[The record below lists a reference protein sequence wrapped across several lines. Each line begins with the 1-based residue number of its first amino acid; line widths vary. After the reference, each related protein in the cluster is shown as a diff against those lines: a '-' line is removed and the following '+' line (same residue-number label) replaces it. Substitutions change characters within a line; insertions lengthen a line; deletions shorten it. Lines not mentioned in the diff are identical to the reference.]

1 MKTATFNDI
10 TFSYEL
16 MQIKRYEF
24 SHVKVYSNVLIIDP
38 GNSRLKSGERMNEI
52 FIESKLSFNNNTN
65 CITS

>member
-16 MQIKRYEF
+16 MQVKIYEF
-24 SHVKVYSNVLIIDP
+24 SYVKIYSNVFIIDP
-38 GNSRLKSGERMNEI
+38 GNSRLKSGERMNEV
-52 FIESKLSFNNNTN
+52 FIESKVSFDNNSN

>member
-16 MQIKRYEF
+16 MQVKRYEF
-24 SHVKVYSNVLIIDP
+24 SNVKVYTNVLIIDP
-38 GNSRLKSGERMNEI
+38 GNSSLKSGERMNQI
-52 FIESKLSFNNNTN
+52 FIESKVSFEKNTN

>member
-10 TFSYEL
+10 IFSYEL
-16 MQIKRYEF
+16 MQIKSYEF
-24 SHVKVYSNVLIIDP
+24 SNVKVYSNVLIIDP

-52 FIESKLSFNNNTN
+52 FIESKVSFENNNN

>member
-10 TFSYEL
+10 IFSYEL
-16 MQIKRYEF
+16 MQIKSYEF
-24 SHVKVYSNVLIIDP
+24 SNVKVYSNVLIIDP

-52 FIESKLSFNNNTN
+52 FIESKVSFENNN

>member
-1 MKTATFNDI
+1 MKIATFNDI

-16 MQIKRYEF
+16 MQVKRYEF

-38 GNSRLKSGERMNEI
+38 GNSRLKSGERMNEV
-52 FIESKLSFNNNTN
+52 FIESKVSFENNNN

>member
-16 MQIKRYEF
+16 MQFKTYEF
-24 SHVKVYSNVLIIDP
+24 SHIKVYTNVLIIDP

-52 FIESKLSFNNNTN
+52 FIESKVSFENNNN
-65 CITS
+65 CISS

>member
-16 MQIKRYEF
+16 MQVKRYEF

-38 GNSRLKSGERMNEI
+38 GNSRLKSGERMNEV
-52 FIESKLSFNNNTN
+52 FIESKVSFENNNN

>member
-16 MQIKRYEF
+16 MQIKTYEF
-24 SHVKVYSNVLIIDP
+24 SHVKVYSNVLILDP
-38 GNSRLKSGERMNEI
+38 GNSRLKSCERMNEI
-52 FIESKLSFNNNTN
+52 FIESKVSFEKNTN

>member
-16 MQIKRYEF
+16 MQVKNYEF
-24 SHVKVYSNVLIIDP
+24 SSVKVYSNVLIIDP
-38 GNSRLKSGERMNEI
+38 GNSRLKSGERMSEI
-52 FIESKLSFNNNTN
+52 FIESKVSFENNSN

>member
-16 MQIKRYEF
+16 MQVKRYEF
-24 SHVKVYSNVLIIDP
+24 SNVKVYSNVLIIDP
-38 GNSRLKSGERMNEI
+38 GNSSLKSGERMNQI
-52 FIESKLSFNNNTN
+52 FIESKVSFEKNTN

>member
-16 MQIKRYEF
+16 MQIKNYEF
-24 SHVKVYSNVLIIDP
+24 SHVKVYTNVLIIDP

-52 FIESKLSFNNNTN
+52 FIESKVSFENNTN

>member
-16 MQIKRYEF
+16 IQVKIYEF
-24 SHVKVYSNVLIIDP
+24 TQVKIYSNILIIDP

-52 FIESKLSFNNNTN
+52 YIESKVSFGNNTN

>member
-16 MQIKRYEF
+16 MQVKIYEF
-24 SHVKVYSNVLIIDP
+24 SQVKIYTNILIIDP
-38 GNSRLKSGERMNEI
+38 GNSRLKSGERMNEVY
-52 FIESKLSFNNNTN
+52 IESKVSFGHNTN